1 MTDINDGRQASQ
13 AAESSHCNPTGRGP
27 LPLRSGPRA
36 VPALSAPSVPRLA
49 VGVSL
54 PERTPTPQQGAPRG
68 RTTAETPLRSR
79 DALTRRNWPGR
90 KRCWINAGGRFRAH
104 LPSTPPCRA
113 GRGRGR
119 GGRFGPL
126 LAVAGGRKWYA
137 QPEIR
142 PVQPLF
148 QVAVPGGYCTKRRCF
163 HETKK
168 NRKSGTQWPG

>member
-79 DALTRRNWPGR
+79 DALTHRNWPGR
-90 KRCWINAGGRFRAH
+90 KRCRIK
-104 LPSTPPCRA
+104 
-113 GRGRGR
+113 R
-119 GGRFGPL
+119 GGHKCPSRREHRPAERVGDEGAGVSFRLLGPTRGSALPQSPTVDGFSRVPSGDIGGFGPRFPV
-126 LAVAGGRKWYA
+126 LAK
-137 QPEIR
+137 I
-142 PVQPLF
+142 
-148 QVAVPGGYCTKRRCF
+148 
-163 HETKK
+163 
-168 NRKSGTQWPG
+168 

>member
-79 DALTRRNWPGR
+79 DALTHRNWPGR
-90 KRCWINAGGRFRAH
+90 KRCWIKAGGHKDPSAPEHRPAERVGGKEAGVLLRLLGSDRGSVFPQRPAVGLFLWVPFGDIGAKRASHADGRPFCQRF
-104 LPSTPPCRA
+104 S
-113 GRGRGR
+113 
-119 GGRFGPL
+119 
-126 LAVAGGRKWYA
+126 
-137 QPEIR
+137 
-142 PVQPLF
+142 
-148 QVAVPGGYCTKRRCF
+148 
-163 HETKK
+163 
-168 NRKSGTQWPG
+168 